1 MKESLTRGEIKTHDH
16 FTTCKRLFH
25 KLLHLKISP
34 VDHTYG
40 FKLLSEKR
48 IKLDESDESKSPPG
62 AKAPR
67 KQLAT
72 KRVLHSFHEKARHV
86 KVSPMKES
94 QSQVSGLGSPNY
106 SIR

>member
-1 MKESLTRGEIKTHDH
+1 M
-16 FTTCKRLFH
+16 
-25 KLLHLKISP
+25 
-34 VDHTYG
+34 DHTYS

-48 IKLDESDESKSPPG
+48 IKLDESDEPKSPMG
-62 AKAPR
+62 GKAPR

-94 QSQVSGLGSPNY
+94 QSQVSGLGSPNF
-106 SIR
+106 SIRYFPLPNHSDPNFRSNKRLGQSILCSMNTNEIE